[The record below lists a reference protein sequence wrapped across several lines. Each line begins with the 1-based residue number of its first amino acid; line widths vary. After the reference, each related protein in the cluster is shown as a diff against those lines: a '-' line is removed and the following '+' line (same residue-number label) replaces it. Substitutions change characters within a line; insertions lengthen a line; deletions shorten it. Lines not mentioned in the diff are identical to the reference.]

1 MTAEPL
7 QTEERRR
14 HARTPLLSIR
24 LYRFYRCRGHA
35 LLTRTSSVGI
45 PPSRR
50 PEWSGGVPER
60 A

>member
-14 HARTPLLSIR
+14 HARTPLLST
-24 LYRFYRCRGHA
+24 RFYRCCGHA
-35 LLTRTSSVGI
+35 LLTRTPSVGI